1 MRIFYDGYIFAI
13 QRSGGINRYFR
24 NIMDRLP
31 EDTTAVL
38 TALERRE
45 NCFPGNRRVRLSCY
59 PEKVSRLGPLT
70 RIARRC
76 YLNGVEKLT
85 SADVAHPTY
94 HELLSGRPFKSCK
107 IPIVLTVHDMIPE
120 IFSSQLDPS
129 GRGAEAKRAAVA
141 AADAIICVSENT
153 KRDLIRMLDVQ
164 EERVSVIPLASELS
178 AEMAT
183 GVRRGLD
190 QPYVLFVGNRAFY
203 KNFARL
209 LLAMKKVTQ
218 SWPELRI
225 LVVGSSF
232 SQTEQEWIS
241 ALGLEKRIAQVS
253 EISDPELA
261 GLYRDSEAFVYPSLY
276 EGFGIPPLEAMACG
290 TVVIAA
296 RSSSIPEVVGE
307 DAILFDPYSTEE
319 LAVSI
324 LSLREI
330 GSSRSEY
337 IRRGRERA
345 MRYSWDR
352 TAERTVDIYR
362 RYAR

>member
-1 MRIFYDGYIFAI
+1 MKILYDGYIFAI

-31 EDTTAVL
+31 EDTSAVL
-38 TALERRE
+38 TTLVRQEH
-45 NCFPGNRRVRLSCY
+45 CFPSNRRVHLSCY
-59 PEKVSRLGPLT
+59 PEKVLHLGPLK

-94 HELLSGRPFKSCK
+94 HELLSGRPFKSYK
-107 IPIVLTVHDMIPE
+107 IPIVLTVHDMIAE
-120 IFSSQLDPS
+120 IFSSKLDPS
-129 GRGAEAKRAAVA
+129 GREAEAKRAAVA

-153 KRDLIRMLDVQ
+153 KRDLIRILDVK
-164 EERVSVIPLASELS
+164 EERASVIPLASELS

-183 GVRRGLD
+183 GVPRGLD
-190 QPYVLFVGNRAFY
+190 QPFVLFVGNRVFY

-209 LLAMKKVTQ
+209 LLAMRKVAE
-218 SWPELRI
+218 SWPGLRL
-225 LVVGSSF
+225 LVVGSPF
-232 SQTEQEWIS
+232 NQTEQEWVS

-261 GLYRDSEAFVYPSLY
+261 GLYRDSEALVYPSLY

-319 LAVSI
+319 LAEKI
-324 LSLREI
+324 LSLREL
-330 GSSRSEY
+330 GASRSEY

-345 MRYSWDR
+345 MLYSWDR
-352 TAERTVDIYR
+352 TAERTVDVYR
-362 RYAR
+362 RFAR